1 MSKLK
6 AIAISP
12 LTPTH
17 KEYLLVSKDG
27 YSFDRNSNRWV
38 LNKDVTISFQV
49 EILALDEKVLQSFR
63 FTLARYAEE
72 LSAGHTRNMYI
83 KFQRL
88 IRDTNCT
95 ELNVNAI
102 LNWKVSLGKDREW
115 YLGALK
121 GFLISWFDYKQYGV
135 TADVVELLESL
146 RLSGAVK
153 GVAVANRCP
162 YSGAFTENEML
173 AIMGEL
179 IELWRT
185 EQITFPCYAY
195 VSLVQATARRTI
207 QLMQLK
213 ACDLL
218 KESKYGVVEYYLNIP
233 RAKQRNVG
241 FRGAF
246 KKLSITEDLY
256 LIILNLIVFQK
267 HRIEST
273 FSIKLTAKQEELT
286 PLFVDMDMCKK
297 LHSQLQFIDN
307 SPFESDILHSSATE
321 IRHFYMKKFSVKQ
334 KAISERTGDIIHI
347 TSRRFRHTR
356 GTNLGRKGIGAN
368 IIAEALDHSDTQNVK
383 VYAEN
388 TAETVQFIDKAIG
401 SQLAPFANA
410 FLGRII
416 ENLDGGERGDDK
428 TANIPNEKNEAIG
441 ACGTNDFCVNGFES
455 CYVCRKFRPLLDA
468 PHADVLESLYK
479 EKEDKLKK
487 TGSIQFASTK
497 DRLILAVEQVVQQCN
512 EIKLARGEI

>member
-6 AIAISP
+6 AIEISP
-12 LTPTH
+12 MSPTH
-17 KEYLLVSKDG
+17 KEHLLVSKDG

-49 EILALDEKVLQSFR
+49 DILALDEKVLQSFR

-72 LSAGHTRNMYI
+72 LSAGHTSNMYI

-88 IRDTNCT
+88 IRDTNCN

-102 LNWKVSLGKDREW
+102 LNWKAFLGKDREW
-115 YLGALK
+115 CLGALR
-121 GFLISWFDYKQYGV
+121 GFLISWFDYRQYGV

-179 IELWRT
+179 IELWST

-207 QLMQLK
+207 QLRQLK

-267 HRIEST
+267 HKIEST

-286 PLFVDMDMCKK
+286 PLFVDMDMCEE
-297 LHSQLQFIDN
+297 LHSQLQLIDN
-307 SPFESDILHSSATE
+307 SLFESDILHSSSTDL
-321 IRHFYMKKFSVKQ
+321 RRFYMKKFNVKQ

-368 IIAEALDHSDTQNVK
+368 IIAEALDHSDSQNVK

-401 SQLAPFANA
+401 RQLAPFANA

>member
-1 MSKLK
+1 MSKLNK
-6 AIAISP
+6 RVISP
-12 LTPTH
+12 LTLAH
-17 KEYLLVSKDG
+17 KEHILVSKDG
-27 YSFDRNSNRWV
+27 YSFDRNSNLWI
-38 LNKDVTISFQV
+38 LNKDVTISFQA
-49 EILALDEKVLQSFR
+49 EILALDEKVLRSFR

-72 LSAGHTRNMYI
+72 LSSHHTRNMYFH
-83 KFQRL
+83 FQRL

-95 ELNVNAI
+95 ELDVNTL
-102 LNWKVSLGKDREW
+102 LNWKVSLGKDLEW

-121 GFLISWFDYKQYGV
+121 GFLISWFDYGQYGV

-146 RLSGAVK
+146 RLSGNDK

-162 YSGAFTENEML
+162 YSGAFTENEVL

-179 IELWRT
+179 IELWKV
-185 EQITFPCYAY
+185 EEITFPCYAY
-195 VSLVQATARRTI
+195 ISLIQATARRTI
-207 QLMQLK
+207 QLRQLK

-218 KESKYGVVEYYLNIP
+218 KQSKHGVVEYYLDIP
-233 RAKQRNVG
+233 RAKQRNIG

-256 LIILNLIVFQK
+256 LILLNLIAFQK
-267 HRIEST
+267 HKVEST
-273 FSIKLTAKQEELT
+273 FSIKLNERQGQLI
-286 PLFVDMDMCKK
+286 PLFVDMDMCEA
-297 LHSQLQFIDN
+297 LHTQLQSIDN
-307 SPFESDILHSSATE
+307 SPFESDILHLSGTD
-321 IRHFYMKKFSVKQ
+321 IRHFYIKNFSVKQ

-347 TSRRFRHTR
+347 TPRRFRHTR

-368 IIAEALDHSDTQNVK
+368 IIAEALDHSDSQNVK

-416 ENLDGGERGDDK
+416 ENLDEGERGDDN
-428 TANIPNEKNEAIG
+428 TAKIPNEKNEAIG

-468 PHADVLESLYK
+468 PHEDVLESLYK
-479 EKEDKLKK
+479 EKEEKLKK

-512 EIKLARGEI
+512 EIKSARGEI